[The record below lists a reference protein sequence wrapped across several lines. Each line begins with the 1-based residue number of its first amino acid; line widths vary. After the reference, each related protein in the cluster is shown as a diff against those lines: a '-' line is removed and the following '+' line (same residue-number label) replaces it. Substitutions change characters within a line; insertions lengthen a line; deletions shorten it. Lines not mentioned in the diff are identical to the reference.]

1 MTGPER
7 DTLIIGF
14 SVGAL
19 AFLWIGYRLR
29 VRVERW
35 HARRAAI
42 AQARVREHDFPR
54 ATGRPRR
61 PPSEQNARSVLANRP
76 QPQLIPINR
85 FVPFD
90 LWPGT
95 DVKINLDPSTGVVI
109 TGMTGDPTKVDPAP
123 IPIASRGH
131 FETFDEADKWVAAET
146 TRADALA
153 ALTSAGYK
161 RPAAEAALDA
171 CTIAERAG
179 GLESWVAAALRHAT
193 SK

>member
-1 MTGPER
+1 MTRPER

-35 HARRAAI
+35 HARRVAHR
-42 AQARVREHDFPR
+42 QARVREHDFPVT
-54 ATGRPRR
+54 TGRARR
-61 PPSEQNARSVLANRP
+61 PSSEQNARSVLANRP
-76 QPQLIPINR
+76 QPRVIPINR

-109 TGMTGDPTKVDPAP
+109 TGTTGDPTKVDPAP
-123 IPIASRGH
+123 IPVAPRGH
-131 FETFDEADKWVAAET
+131 FETFDEADKRVAAET
-146 TRADALA
+146 ARADALA
-153 ALTSAGYK
+153 ALTGAGYK

-171 CTIAERAG
+171 CTLAERAG
-179 GLESWVAAALRHAT
+179 GLESWVAAALRRAT